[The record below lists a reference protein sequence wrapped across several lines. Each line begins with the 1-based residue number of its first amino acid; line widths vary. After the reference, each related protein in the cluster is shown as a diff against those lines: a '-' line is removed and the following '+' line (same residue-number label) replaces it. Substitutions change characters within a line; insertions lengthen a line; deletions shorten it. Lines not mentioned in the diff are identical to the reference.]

1 MPKSLKSTAV
11 LAKRQTMV
19 LVITAVL
26 LLIGG
31 GVGIYAI
38 QTKQSAADA
47 ELASKEAEVGNSQ
60 KIAARYQFTLDAYN
74 ATMEQLKFVEPA
86 MSQESYVPT
95 LVEQL
100 QRMAVADHLKL
111 TSVRPGLVVDPAPPA
126 KTDNSTAAAPATDSK
141 QAPQSTYKLMPF
153 SISVEGT
160 YTQIMTFV
168 YHMTKFPKVVV
179 VQGLS
184 INPKGDSSNVSSVG
198 KSPLLG
204 AEINLQAYLFN
215 QTLADANG
223 AAADAPGFAPFTA
236 ASNAIATTTRRVNA
250 VSNGSVKLSNLHGRD
265 QGLLDPSLMK
275 FQPAKGGPSGEQ
287 NSVR

>member
-179 VQGLS
+179 V
-184 INPKGDSSNVSSVG
+184 G